1 GPLRGG
7 DRRVRRARG
16 QGVARH
22 GGPDRRGLPR
32 LRDRS
37 RLRHRGAPRAPATE
51 RDRLAHALQG
61 LRPGRDARRLRD
73 RPAAHDRE
81 LQPLGHEIQ
90 HEHARGSGR
99 DRVPGRRRA
108 HRGGARAQRARA
120 RVHLGCV
127 RPPRLPRDG
136 FADQLRLRGDGLP
149 GRRVQGSLRE
159 ARRPGRPRVPTVGEG
174 PCACLCRHDRRDAAG
189 EPRLRRGDR
198 RPPFGR
204 GGSLARFRRPPVS
217 ARWSREEALMSC
229 TRRAFVKA
237 AGLGGAGV
245 LAARRQAWAAVTGT
259 APPPRPLLLHN
270 NENPLG
276 PGPAVLDAVRAAL
289 GAGGRAGRYC
299 FDEIAVLQRAIAD
312 RFAVTPENV
321 VIGCGSTQI
330 LRNAVQVFTSPAR
343 PLVAGQMTYE
353 ECPSYAEM
361 IGTPLRAIPLT
372 PTLQLDLEATAASAK
387 GAGMVFLNNPNN
399 PTATVLSGNAVDAL
413 IERVHAADPEC
424 VVLIDEA
431 YHDYVTD
438 PSHRSQAARAVK
450 DPRVIVARTFSK
462 AHGMAGMRVGYG
474 LAHPD
479 TAKRLAWEGSM
490 PLNIAGLLA

>member
-1 GPLRGG
+1 
-7 DRRVRRARG
+7 
-16 QGVARH
+16 
-22 GGPDRRGLPR
+22 
-32 LRDRS
+32 
-37 RLRHRGAPRAPATE
+37 
-51 RDRLAHALQG
+51 
-61 LRPGRDARRLRD
+61 
-73 RPAAHDRE
+73 
-81 LQPLGHEIQ
+81 
-90 HEHARGSGR
+90 
-99 DRVPGRRRA
+99 
-108 HRGGARAQRARA
+108 
-120 RVHLGCV
+120 
-127 RPPRLPRDG
+127 
-136 FADQLRLRGDGLP
+136 
-149 GRRVQGSLRE
+149 
-159 ARRPGRPRVPTVGEG
+159 
-174 PCACLCRHDRRDAAG
+174 
-189 EPRLRRGDR
+189 
-198 RPPFGR
+198 
-204 GGSLARFRRPPVS
+204 
-217 ARWSREEALMSC
+217 MSC

-245 LAARRQAWAAVTGT
+245 LAARRQAWAALTGT
-259 APPPRPLLLHN
+259 VPPPRPLLLHN

-289 GAGGRAGRYC
+289 GTGGRAGRYC
-299 FDEIAVLQRAIAD
+299 FDEVAVLQRAIAD

-361 IGTPLRAIPLT
+361 IGSPLRAIPLT
-372 PTLQLDLEATAASAK
+372 SALQLDLEATAASAK

-490 PLNIAGLLA
+490 PLNIAGLLAATASIQDQARIDREQARNTEARRFTIDWFARAGFRSTDSQTNFVFVDIKRPAKEFREACKEQGVLVARDFPPLEKSHVRISIGTLAEMKSAAEVFGKVLGVRARVA

>member
-1 GPLRGG
+1 M
-7 DRRVRRARG
+7 
-16 QGVARH
+16 
-22 GGPDRRGLPR
+22 
-32 LRDRS
+32 S
-37 RLRHRGAPRAPATE
+37 
-51 RDRLAHALQG
+51 
-61 LRPGRDARRLRD
+61 ARR
-73 RPAAHDRE
+73 
-81 LQPLGHEIQ
+81 
-90 HEHARGSGR
+90 
-99 DRVPGRRRA
+99 
-108 HRGGARAQRARA
+108 
-120 RVHLGCV
+120 
-127 RPPRLPRDG
+127 
-136 FADQLRLRGDGLP
+136 
-149 GRRVQGSLRE
+149 
-159 ARRPGRPRVPTVGEG
+159 
-174 PCACLCRHDRRDAAG
+174 
-189 EPRLRRGDR
+189 
-198 RPPFGR
+198 
-204 GGSLARFRRPPVS
+204 
-217 ARWSREEALMSC
+217 SREEAAMSY

-245 LAARRQAWAAVTGT
+245 LAARRQAWAALTGT
-259 APPPRPLLLHN
+259 VPPPRPLLLHN

-276 PGPAVLDAVRAAL
+276 PGPAVLDAVRTAL
-289 GAGGRAGRYC
+289 GTGGRAGRYC
-299 FDEIAVLQRAIAD
+299 FDEVAVLQRAIAE

-361 IGTPLRAIPLT
+361 IGTPVRAIPLT

-399 PTATVLSGNAVDAL
+399 PTATVLSGNAVDAF
-413 IERVHAADPEC
+413 IERVLAADPDC

-490 PLNIAGLLA
+490 PLNIAGLLAATALIQDQARIDREQARNTEARRFTIDWFARAGFRSTDSQANFVFVDIGRPAKAFREACKEQGVLVARDFPPLEASHVRVSVGTLAEMKSAVEVFGKVLGVRAKVA